1 MIFNRQE
8 SRMLEFLSLSVV
20 VVINVNSF
28 TINAMEIVAYF
39 ITVVVFTVFNIFR
52 VLERIKYLR
61 LLFFLPL
68 IVAYLPFLIYKKE
81 LKNIW
86 LTST

>member
-8 SRMLEFLSLSVV
+8 SRILEFLSLSVV

-28 TINAMEIVAYF
+28 TMNAHEIVAYL
-39 ITVVVFTVFNIFR
+39 VAVAVFAVFNIFR

-81 LKNIW
+81 LKTI
-86 LTST
+86 